1 MSHHEQRVCRGAVV
15 LRGKWPVLVVAV
27 RGALCA
33 VVPLAAPC
41 LPHHRADVPLK
52 GCSAV
57 RGHIARC
64 GTPVLV
70 RAGGL
75 SGILGMVSVEC
86 LRRVDDLVTVGTFL
100 VALCAL
106 LARFWPRPAEGSRWL
121 KLYELVNSVAQNKGH
136 AANADDAA
144 GKPASG

>member
-27 RGALCA
+27 RDALCT

-41 LPHHRADVPLK
+41 LPHHRADVPLA

-70 RAGGL
+70 RAGGVT
-75 SGILGMVSVEC
+75 GILGTVSAEC
-86 LRRVDDLVTVGTFL
+86 IQPRLRGFELDVTSGFIRL
-100 VALCAL
+100 ALLLSVLFAL
-106 LARFWPRPAEGSRWL
+106 LAEQRLCPVRRWPWD
-121 KLYELVNSVAQNKGH
+121 KLRCQF
-136 AANADDAA
+136 
-144 GKPASG
+144 

>member
-86 LRRVDDLVTVGTFL
+86 LRRVDASLAAEHTARLLERLRPGVVR
-100 VALCAL
+100 CAL
-106 LARFWPRPAEGSRWL
+106 ARGYRPGCKGRKVGGAPHAE
-121 KLYELVNSVAQNKGH
+121 
-136 AANADDAA
+136 
-144 GKPASG
+144 

>member
-41 LPHHRADVPLK
+41 LPHHRADVPLA

-64 GTPVLV
+64 GAPVLV

-75 SGILGMVSVEC
+75 TSILGTVSTEC
-86 LRRVDDLVTVGTFL
+86 LRRVDA
-100 VALCAL
+100 ALAAEHTARQLERLRPGVVSCAL
-106 LARFWPRPAEGSRWL
+106 ARGYRPGSKGRKIGGAPHAE
-121 KLYELVNSVAQNKGH
+121 
-136 AANADDAA
+136 
-144 GKPASG
+144 

>member
-41 LPHHRADVPLK
+41 LPHHRADVPLA

-64 GTPVLV
+64 GAPVLV
-70 RAGGL
+70 RAGSL
-75 SGILGMVSVEC
+75 TGILDTVSAEC
-86 LRRVDDLVTVGTFL
+86 LRRV
-100 VALCAL
+100 VAALAAEHAARQFERLRPGVVRCAL
-106 LARFWPRPAEGSRWL
+106 ARGYRPGSKGRKVGGAPHAE
-121 KLYELVNSVAQNKGH
+121 
-136 AANADDAA
+136 
-144 GKPASG
+144 